1 MLSIYD
7 HFREVFV
14 DLLLFQ
20 PDMVRQPADYV
31 FLCAS
36 AFQKGTG
43 GDLQFGFVSEIF
55 EKLHGKS
62 FYIQTLQSVKGKR
75 I

>member
-1 MLSIYD
+1 MNVLWIY
-7 HFREVFV
+7 HPFGEVFV

-43 GDLQFGFVSEIF
+43 GDLQFCFVSEIF
-55 EKLHGKS
+55 EKFNGKS
-62 FYIQTLQSVKGKR
+62 FYIQTLQSVKG
-75 I
+75 